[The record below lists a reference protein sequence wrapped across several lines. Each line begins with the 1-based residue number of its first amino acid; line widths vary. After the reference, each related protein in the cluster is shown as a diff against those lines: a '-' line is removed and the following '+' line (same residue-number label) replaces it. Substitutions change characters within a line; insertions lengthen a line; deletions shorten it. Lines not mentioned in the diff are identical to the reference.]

1 MLNSTLF
8 QSFIEEL
15 HKHENKERESIE
27 NIDRLSELL
36 DIKDISQIQI
46 ASDKKDNELI
56 TVEKRLTGRVKWEVN
71 KYYFQTA
78 GGLLITI
85 IIILLYFISY
95 GIDVGDNFVLSE
107 WSSSME
113 NNHSQSESNNY
124 LLWYFLLSV
133 FYGIISMISMFL
145 LDLCCARADKVL
157 HEQLTN
163 NILHLPM
170 SFFDTTPMG
179 RIVNRFS
186 KDMYI
191 IIYN

>member
-133 FYGIISMISMFL
+133 FYGVISMISMFL